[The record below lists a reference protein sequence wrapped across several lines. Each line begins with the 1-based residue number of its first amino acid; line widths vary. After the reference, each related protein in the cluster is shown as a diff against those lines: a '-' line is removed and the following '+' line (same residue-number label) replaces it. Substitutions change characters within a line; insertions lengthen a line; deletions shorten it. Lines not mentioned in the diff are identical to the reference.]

1 MKKVKKILFIVLGC
15 IGLAL
20 GAVGAVLPLMPA
32 FPFLLLAAVCFA
44 KSSEK
49 LHNWFINTKVYKKN
63 LESFVKGKGMT
74 WKVKIR
80 IMSVVTVL
88 MAIGCVMMMRVPIGQ
103 IVLGCVW
110 VFHILFFIFGIK
122 TMKKEEEEQEPIK
135 EELPEIE

>member
-49 LHNWFINTKVYKKN
+49 LPNWFI
-63 LESFVKGKGMT
+63 
-74 WKVKIR
+74 
-80 IMSVVTVL
+80 TVSYTHL
-88 MAIGCVMMMRVPIGQ
+88 
-103 IVLGCVW
+103 
-110 VFHILFFIFGIK
+110 
-122 TMKKEEEEQEPIK
+122 T
-135 EELPEIE
+135 LPTTRLV

>member
-49 LHNWFINTKVYKKN
+49 LHNWFINTKLYKKN
-63 LESFVKGKGMT
+63 F
-74 WKVKIR
+74 
-80 IMSVVTVL
+80 
-88 MAIGCVMMMRVPIGQ
+88 PIDSD
-103 IVLGCVW
+103 IS
-110 VFHILFFIFGIK
+110 IK
-122 TMKKEEEEQEPIK
+122 NQTPRYVQYHFS
-135 EELPEIE
+135 

>member
-1 MKKVKKILFIVLGC
+1 MHIYSSADMHIPTILFENMKKVKKILFIVLGC

-49 LHNWFINTKVYKKN
+49 LHNWFINTKLYKKN

-88 MAIGCVMMMRVPIGQ
+88 MAIGCVMMMRVPIGKLYWD
-103 IVLGCVW
+103 VFGCST
-110 VFHILFFIFGIK
+110 FCSLSLALK
-122 TMKKEEEEQEPIK
+122 P
-135 EELPEIE
+135 